1 MAIRWEESV
10 RPLVLIAED
19 EPYIVESLAFLIERA
34 GLAVA
39 TATDGALAIQ
49 AIRNLRPAVVVL
61 DIMLPEENG
70 LAVLKW
76 VKGDPELMS
85 IPVLVL
91 TARGQENDRKMALSL
106 GADAFVTK
114 PFSNRE
120 VVERI
125 CAFAGVEPNALPS
138 SEASK
143 GSDA

>member
-70 LAVLKW
+70 LVVLKW

-91 TARGQENDRKMALSL
+91 TARGQENDRKMALAL

-114 PFSNRE
+114 PYSNRE

-125 CAFAGVEPNALPS
+125 CSLAGVEPSAFPS
-138 SEASK
+138 SEASQE
-143 GSDA
+143 SDA

>member
-1 MAIRWEESV
+1 M

-19 EPYIVESLAFLIERA
+19 EPYIVESLSFLIERA

-39 TATDGALAIQ
+39 TAKDGAVAIQ

-70 LAVLKW
+70 LVVLKW
-76 VKGDPELMS
+76 VKGDPELMK

-125 CAFAGVEPNALPS
+125 CALAGMTPESVPGGA
-138 SEASK
+138 ASP
-143 GSDA
+143 GPDD